1 MWSHYSDRNNGI
13 CTAYDFSKS
22 INNLDRFIFPV
33 LYMDKPIDVTELCEI
48 DKEIMQAALLSVVS
62 KFEDWQHEKE
72 WRLIF
77 YLGDNLNKRLEINT
91 APKPE
96 FIILGNRFIE
106 NIEKTRFS
114 NRSELLIKK
123 FMDFVKEAEIDLK
136 IVKPQI
142 RSFQLDYEDIEVDEI
157 LQ

>member
-1 MWSHYSDRNNGI
+1 
-13 CTAYDFSKS
+13 
-22 INNLDRFIFPV
+22 
-33 LYMDKPIDVTELCEI
+33 
-48 DKEIMQAALLSVVS
+48 
-62 KFEDWQHEKE
+62 
-72 WRLIF
+72 LIF
-77 YLGDNLNKRLEINT
+77 YLGDNLNKRLEIST
-91 APKPE
+91 APQPE

-114 NRSELLIKK
+114 NRSELLLIKK